1 VKASVITSV
10 VNSGLGSFMMV
21 LWRRKKILPFHKN
34 QAVNLQQIPV
44 MCKLVTVFFFILC
57 FSSSSYSQSTPL
69 LKDTVPFINIKTV
82 PANYQAQ
89 RLSFF
94 CKKEMQI
101 QKTTGLN
108 LFFRLGNKEYVD
120 YLERKP
126 NAVKRD

>member
-1 VKASVITSV
+1 
-10 VNSGLGSFMMV
+10 
-21 LWRRKKILPFHKN
+21 
-34 QAVNLQQIPV
+34 
-44 MCKLVTVFFFILC
+44 MCKLVAVFFCVLC
-57 FSSSSYSQSTPL
+57 FSSSSYSQSAPL
-69 LKDTVPFINIKTV
+69 ILKDTLTPINIKTI
-82 PANYQAQ
+82 PANYITQ

-126 NAVKRD
+126 NAIKRE